1 MKSSLLLFAI
11 FLISLVSR
19 TLAITASL
27 NTDEGLWIYRGSQF
41 IKRLLEGDL
50 THTILKHH
58 PGVPN
63 MWLSG
68 GGMLLNCWLNKLF
81 GGFLGVDLPPEISA
95 CLNLKGFAIN
105 LYILPRLV
113 QAVVTSACMVCI
125 YLLTKRLLGQA
136 IALCTIILLL
146 LEPFFLAYQRFI
158 TTDALQAD
166 FAILAVLSLLLYLR
180 KDGERKFILV
190 SGIFL
195 GLATAAKITALFL
208 LPAIVIIIGLVELG
222 VWQESFPKRGW
233 KQQLRSFQ
241 LWLGTILVT
250 FIVIFPATWVS
261 PGYVLNRIRDGVLQE
276 SDRGFLFFLGQLT
289 HSPGIL
295 FYPLVLIYRLSPI
308 LQVGLV
314 ATSIVL
320 LIPKLR
326 HRLKN
331 SSAIAAIALTAVC
344 VILIL
349 SASDN
354 KIDRYIN
361 LCLPMLAILA
371 AIGWLEMIA
380 GVRLGVN
387 KLSSQL
393 KISNEWGCLI
403 IFALQLVFLIP
414 YHPYYLTYYNPLF
427 GGAVAAQNIF
437 MIGQGEGLEKVA
449 QWLNQSPNVKETK
462 VASWYSRY
470 FSSYFHG
477 QVLPIDKRIP
487 AGIQPWTQ
495 AHRLVFYKNQLQRQL
510 PEPKM
515 LAYFT
520 KQQPLYTVQL
530 QNIDYAWV
538 YPGPLA
544 LPEDLKRIQFPL
556 SLAFGEKVRLLGYD
570 LNKTKISSNEDLIV
584 TFYWEFLAP
593 LSGDVSIKINLRDR
607 QNNPQNNQNKIAS
620 FSSTSLVD
628 GYIFPEQITAGT
640 VIRDVHKLK
649 ISPTT
654 PPQRYQLEV
663 EGFSN
668 QGQVIGEVEVVKIGD
683 RGQKRWGE

>member
-1 MKSSLLLFAI
+1 MLLVI

-41 IKRLLEGDL
+41 IKRLFEGDL
-50 THTILKHH
+50 THTFLKHH

-63 MWLSG
+63 MWLTGS
-68 GGMLLNCWLNKLF
+68 GMLVNCWLNKFF
-81 GGFLGVDLPPEISA
+81 GGFLGVDLPPDIGA
-95 CLNLKGFAIN
+95 CLNLEQFSIN
-105 LYILPRLV
+105 LYIIPRLV

-125 YLLTKRLLGQA
+125 YLLTRRLLGQA

-166 FAILAVLSLLLYLR
+166 FAILAVLLFLLYVR
-180 KDGERKFILV
+180 KDGKRKFLLA
-190 SGIFL
+190 SGVFL

-208 LPAIVIIIGLVELG
+208 LPAIAIVIGLIELG
-222 VWQESFPKRGW
+222 VWQETFPSRGW
-233 KQQLRSFQ
+233 KQQLRGFR
-241 LWLGTILVT
+241 LWLATILVT
-250 FIVIFPATWVS
+250 FILIFPAMWVS
-261 PGYVLNRIRDGVLQE
+261 PGYVLDRIRDGVLQE

-295 FYPLVLIYRLSPI
+295 FYPLVLVYRLSPI

-314 ATSIVL
+314 ATSLVL

-326 HRLKN
+326 CRQKN
-331 SSAIAAIALTAVC
+331 MPAIAAIALIAIW

-371 AIGWLEMIA
+371 AVGWLEIIA
-380 GVRLGVN
+380 GVTGWLN
-387 KLSSQL
+387 KLSVSIE
-393 KISNEWGCLI
+393 KSREWGCLM
-403 IFALQLVFLIP
+403 IFALQLVLLFP
-414 YHPYYLTYYNPLF
+414 YHPHYLTYYNPLF

-437 MIGQGEGLEKVA
+437 MIGQGEGLEQAA
-449 QWLNQSPNVKETK
+449 QWLNQSPSVKEIK

-487 AGIQPWTQ
+487 SGIQPWTQ
-495 AHRLVFYKNQLQRQL
+495 ANRVVFYKNQLQRQL

-515 LAYFT
+515 LAYFA
-520 KQQPLYTVQL
+520 KQQPLYTVRL

-538 YPGPLA
+538 YPAPLA
-544 LPEDLKRIQFPL
+544 LAEDLKRIQFPL
-556 SLAFGEKVRLLGYD
+556 SLPFGEQVRLLGYD
-570 LNKTKISSNEDLIV
+570 LNKTKVSANDELIV
-584 TFYWEFLAP
+584 TFYWQVLAP
-593 LSGDVSIKINLRDR
+593 LPADVSIKISLRDR
-607 QNNPQNNQNKIAS
+607 QNHISN
-620 FSSTSLVD
+620 FSSTPLID
-628 GYIFPEQITAGT
+628 GYVFPENITAGT
-640 VIRDVHKLK
+640 VLRDVHKLK
-649 ISPTT
+649 ISPSAS
-654 PPQRYQLEV
+654 PQRYQLEV
-663 EGFSN
+663 EGFSFKK
-668 QGQVIGEVEVVKIGD
+668 GQVIGEVEVVK
-683 RGQKRWGE
+683 